1 MATISVCMI
10 VKNEEAI
17 LARCLDCLKD
27 FADEIIIIDTGS
39 TDRTKDIAAQYTDR
53 IYDFVWI
60 NDFAAARN
68 YSFSKATKEY
78 IYVAD
83 ADEVIDTDNQLKLAQ
98 LKDMIL
104 PEIDV
109 VQMYYTNQLAHGTT
123 YNYDKEYRPKLFKR
137 LRTFQ
142 WVDPIHETVE
152 LTPVVYDSD
161 IEIIHM
167 PTSSH
172 GERDFHIFQSVI
184 SKGEDL
190 SNKLIHMYAR
200 ELYIVGTEQDFAN
213 AYDYFLKQLDNE
225 NRTLEEIKDIRCIV
239 VKGSRL
245 LGDIHQFYKNV
256 TKGIVEPNPASEI
269 CYELGEH
276 FFNLEDY
283 KEATIWYY
291 NAVYETTSA
300 LNIHYN
306 GVYPLKRLAEC
317 YGKLGQEDQQLA
329 YEELANNWSN
339 KE

>member
-17 LARCLDCLKD
+17 LARCLDCLKGI
-27 FADEIIIIDTGS
+27 ADEIIIVDTGS
-39 TDRTKDIAAQYTDR
+39 TDKTKDIAAQYTDR

-83 ADEVIDTDNQLKLAQ
+83 ADEVIDLDNQLKMKQ

-104 PEIDV
+104 PEIEV
-109 VQMYYTNQLAHGTT
+109 VQMYYANQLAHGTT

-142 WVDPIHETVE
+142 WVDPIHETIE

-167 PTSSH
+167 ATSSH
-172 GERDFHIFQSVI
+172 GERDFYIFQSLI
-184 SKGEDL
+184 KKGEPL
-190 SNKLIHMYAR
+190 SKKLIHMYAR
-200 ELYIVGTEQDFAN
+200 ELYIVGNEQDFLN
-213 AYDYFLKQLDNE
+213 AYDYFLSQLDNE
-225 NRTLEEIKDIRCIV
+225 NRSLEELKDIRCV
-239 VKGSRL
+239 VVRGSRL
-245 LGDIHQFYKNV
+245 HGDTHHFLKNV

-276 FFNLEDY
+276 FYELEDY

-306 GVYPLKRLAEC
+306 SILPLKRLAEC
-317 YGKLGQEDQQLA
+317 YEKLGQIDQQKA
-329 YEELANNWSN
+329 YEELAENWSN